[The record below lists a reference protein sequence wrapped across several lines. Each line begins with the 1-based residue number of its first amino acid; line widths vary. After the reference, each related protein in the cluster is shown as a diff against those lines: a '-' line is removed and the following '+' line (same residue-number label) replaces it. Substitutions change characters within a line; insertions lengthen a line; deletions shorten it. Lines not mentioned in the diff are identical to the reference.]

1 VAPFLSRHL
10 PAGGFA
16 RAAAGLASASVLAQ
30 AVGLLAAPL
39 LARLF
44 TPGEIGALALFSAA
58 AGLLAIVAGG
68 RWHLAFAPAPPEDR
82 AALLALTLLVSAAMA
97 VALTAAAWPLG
108 PWLAVQVGTARAVW
122 AWLVP
127 IGAALMAANLALRWL
142 AVAEGQARRA
152 GAALVLRPLVAATA
166 QVAAGLAGADEA
178 GLILGTLAGWL
189 AADLLLLAGR
199 RMEMRAARLAEAART
214 WRRYPAQALPAA
226 LAAHAVVVLPE
237 FYLAARHGAHAVGL
251 YSMMVRL
258 LAAPVIALSEAVS
271 ALWWRRAAA
280 TVPGTA
286 LLRLYDRLM
295 LALGLPALAG
305 AALVALLAPAGFALL
320 LGPAW
325 APAGEMARW
334 LALFHALRLV
344 SAPALQTGAALGRL
358 APVTAWNAA
367 DLALALLACA
377 LGVLL
382 DLDLHAWLAL
392 YGGFGALSRAGAIM
406 LMRAQA
412 AGRI

>member
-1 VAPFLSRHL
+1 VAAAFSRRF

-30 AVGLLAAPL
+30 AIGLLAAPV

-44 TPGEIGALALFSAA
+44 TPAEVGALALFSAA
-58 AGLLAIVAGG
+58 AGLLGIVAGG
-68 RWHLAFAPAPPEDR
+68 RWHLAFAPAPAADR
-82 AALLALTLLVSAAMA
+82 AALLALTLLVSGAMA

-108 PWLAVQVGTARAVW
+108 PWLAVQVGTARAFW

-152 GAALVLRPLVAATA
+152 GAALVLRPAVAAAA
-166 QVAAGLAGADEA
+166 QVGAGLAGADEA
-178 GLILGTLAGWL
+178 GLIAGALCGWL

-199 RMEMRAARLAEAART
+199 RIERRPARLAEAARS

-280 TVPGTA
+280 TAPGPA
-286 LLRLYDRLM
+286 LVRLYDRLM
-295 LALGLPALAG
+295 LALGVPALVG
-305 AALVALLAPAGFALL
+305 AAVVAWLAPEGFTLL
-320 LGPAW
+320 LGTDW
-325 APAGEMARW
+325 TQAGEMARW
-334 LALFHALRLV
+334 LALYHALRLV

-358 APVTAWNAA
+358 APVTTWNAA
-367 DLALALLACA
+367 DLGLALLACA
-377 LGVLL
+377 LGVML
-382 DLDLHAWLAL
+382 DLGLHAWLAL
-392 YGGFGALSRAGAIM
+392 FGGLGALSRAAAII

-412 AGRI
+412 AGRV